1 MTRLA
6 LLGVV
11 PLGRLAG
18 CTTYQTIDGE
28 TVGRLVLEFV
38 GLIVTA
44 FLLLLGS
51 SGVIAGLS
59 RRWRLRKMK
68 QAMRWRPQRPPQIRR

>member
-6 LLGVV
+6 MLGVV
-11 PLGRLAG
+11 LLGSLAG

-28 TVGRLVLEFV
+28 TVGRLSLEFV

-59 RRWRLRKMK
+59 RRWRRRKMK
-68 QAMRWRPQRPPQIRR
+68 QAVRPPQIRR